1 MKSKVIK
8 TDYTTSNE
16 SETLPGKNTASG
28 NPESL
33 PKQNTTSEKLED
45 VSISSNYTKNIV
57 IGYIDFIK
65 SFLKEPETYIKDG
78 TGTYFTIG
86 VISMICFLVVRMI
99 YSSLNVIS
107 RLDFFI
113 IALKTGLIRAI
124 SLAVLIFI
132 SNAILKKINDAELNV
147 YQLAEKLGLALVVP
161 FILVLIAMPF
171 ALSRS
176 RIASDIAGLG
186 YIMEFVSIFFAVQSL
201 AENDAIRVS
210 TASAAVYYIALKI
223 LNILIY

>member
-132 SNAILKKINDAELNV
+132 SNAILKKINDAETNH
-147 YQLAEKLGLALVVP
+147 
-161 FILVLIAMPF
+161 
-171 ALSRS
+171 
-176 RIASDIAGLG
+176 RINRGKHLCG
-186 YIMEFVSIFFAVQSL
+186 
-201 AENDAIRVS
+201 
-210 TASAAVYYIALKI
+210 
-223 LNILIY
+223 